1 MKNNTFI
8 SVSDVWN
15 WLSDN
20 RYKKEI
26 GAKEYSL
33 FQSMLKDVHPYE
45 VADAFKI
52 DRWQLIKTASD
63 LNRIA
68 GQVLAIAD
76 ADLNDLIQMR
86 EEERKKAEQ

>member
-15 WLSDN
+15 WLSSN
-20 RYKKEI
+20 RYTKEI

-45 VADAFKI
+45 VQDAFKI
-52 DRWQLIKTASD
+52 DRQQLIKTASD

-68 GQVLAIAD
+68 GQVLAVAD

-86 EEERKKAEQ
+86 EEERKKAER

>member
-52 DRWQLIKTASD
+52 DRQQLIKTASD